1 MLGSALL
8 ALPNLLGPSGRA
20 QVPVAERAMV
30 PVPAPAKAAQAATDM
45 TVPWIVAISLL
56 LSFAAFFLSRRVLLR
71 I

>member
-1 MLGSALL
+1 
-8 ALPNLLGPSGRA
+8 
-20 QVPVAERAMV
+20 MV